1 MGNRKVEGTMKES
14 DDAKVIAKA
23 IREAGKEIAK
33 AIRDAS
39 EEHRRPVLLTPEQMH
54 APEE

>member
-1 MGNRKVEGTMKES
+1 MKES

-39 EEHRRPVLLTPEQMH
+39 AEHRRPVLLTPEQMN